1 MIKYSGV
8 EKMQVVK
15 EEVSMSAI
23 EIILGSIV
31 ILSSIVVIVVVLMQQ
46 SREAGL
52 SGAISGAAE
61 TFFGKNKG
69 RTIEA
74 KLEIFTKYFGTF
86 FFVLVL
92 AAWIVLLF
100 VK

>member
-1 MIKYSGV
+1 
-8 EKMQVVK
+8 
-15 EEVSMSAI
+15 MSAI

-52 SGAISGAAE
+52 SGAISGAAD

-74 KLEIFTKYFGTF
+74 KLEKFTKYFGIF
-86 FFVLVL
+86 FFVLGLV
-92 AAWIVLLF
+92 AWIVLLF

>member
-1 MIKYSGV
+1 
-8 EKMQVVK
+8 
-15 EEVSMSAI
+15 MSAI
-23 EIILGSIV
+23 EIILGSVV
-31 ILSSIVVIVVVLMQQ
+31 IISSIIIIAVVLAQQ

-52 SGAISGAAE
+52 SGAISGAAD

-74 KLEIFTKYFGTF
+74 KLEKFTKYFGIF
-86 FFVLVL
+86 FFLLVLVSG
-92 AAWIVLLF
+92 IVLLF

>member
-1 MIKYSGV
+1 MIEYSGV
-8 EKMQVVK
+8 EKKQVVK

-52 SGAISGAAE
+52 SGAISGAAD

-74 KLEIFTKYFGTF
+74 LSLIH
-86 FFVLVL
+86 
-92 AAWIVLLF
+92 I
-100 VK
+100 

>member
-1 MIKYSGV
+1 
-8 EKMQVVK
+8 
-15 EEVSMSAI
+15 MSAI
-23 EIILGSIV
+23 EIILGS
-31 ILSSIVVIVVVLMQQ
+31 VVIVSSIIIIAVVLAQQ

-52 SGAISGAAE
+52 SGAISGAAD

-74 KLEIFTKYFGTF
+74 KLEKFTKYFGIF
-86 FFVLVL
+86 FFLLVLVSG
-92 AAWIVLLF
+92 IVLLF

>member
-1 MIKYSGV
+1 LKKCKFI
-8 EKMQVVK
+8 K
-15 EEVSMSAI
+15 EENSMSAI
-23 EIILGSIV
+23 EIILGSVV
-31 ILSSIVVIVVVLMQQ
+31 IISSLVIIVVVLMQQ

-52 SGAISGAAE
+52 SGAISGAAD

-74 KLEIFTKYFGTF
+74 RLEKFTKYFGIF
-86 FFVLVL
+86 FFLLVLVSG
-92 AAWIVLLF
+92 IVLLF

>member
-1 MIKYSGV
+1 
-8 EKMQVVK
+8 
-15 EEVSMSAI
+15 MSAFQ
-23 EIILGSIV
+23 IIIGCLVIV
-31 ILSSIVVIVVVLMQQ
+31 SSLVIIVVVLMQQ

-52 SGAISGAAE
+52 SGAISGAAD

-69 RTIEA
+69 RTVEA
-74 KLEIFTKYFGTF
+74 KLEKFTKYFGIF

-92 AAWIVLLF
+92 AATILLLF

>member
-1 MIKYSGV
+1 
-8 EKMQVVK
+8 
-15 EEVSMSAI
+15 MSAL
-23 EIILGSIV
+23 EIILGSLL
-31 ILSSIVVIVVVLMQQ
+31 ILSSLIIIVVVLMQQ

-52 SGAISGAAE
+52 SGAISGASE

-74 KLEIFTKYFGTF
+74 RLEKFTKYFAIF

-92 AAWIVLLF
+92 VATIVLLF
-100 VK
+100 I

>member
-1 MIKYSGV
+1 
-8 EKMQVVK
+8 
-15 EEVSMSAI
+15 MSAL
-23 EIILGSIV
+23 EIILGV
-31 ILSSIVVIVVVLMQQ
+31 LLILSSIVVIVVVLMQQ

-52 SGAISGAAE
+52 SGAISGAAD

-74 KLEIFTKYFGTF
+74 KLEKFTKYFGIF

-92 AAWIVLLF
+92 VATVVLLF
-100 VK
+100 I

>member
-1 MIKYSGV
+1 MKKCKFI
-8 EKMQVVK
+8 K
-15 EEVSMSAI
+15 EENSMSAI
-23 EIILGSIV
+23 EIILGS
-31 ILSSIVVIVVVLMQQ
+31 VVIVSSIIIIAVVLAQQ

-52 SGAISGAAE
+52 SGAISGAAD

-74 KLEIFTKYFGTF
+74 KLEKFTKYFGIF
-86 FFVLVL
+86 FFLLVLVSG
-92 AAWIVLLF
+92 IVLLF

>member
-1 MIKYSGV
+1 MKKCKFI
-8 EKMQVVK
+8 K
-15 EEVSMSAI
+15 EENRMSAI
-23 EIILGSIV
+23 EIILGLVV
-31 ILSSIVVIVVVLMQQ
+31 ILSSLIVIVVVLMQQ

-52 SGAISGAAE
+52 SGAISGAAD

-74 KLEIFTKYFGTF
+74 KLEKFTKYFGIF
-86 FFVLVL
+86 FFLLVLVSG
-92 AAWIVLLF
+92 IVLLF

>member
-1 MIKYSGV
+1 
-8 EKMQVVK
+8 
-15 EEVSMSAI
+15 MSAFQ
-23 EIILGSIV
+23 IIIG
-31 ILSSIVVIVVVLMQQ
+31 ILVMISSLIIIVVVLMQQ

-52 SGAISGAAE
+52 SGAISGAAD

-74 KLEIFTKYFGTF
+74 KLEKFTKYFGIF

-92 AAWIVLLF
+92 AATILLLF
-100 VK
+100 IK

>member
-1 MIKYSGV
+1 MKKCKFI
-8 EKMQVVK
+8 K
-15 EEVSMSAI
+15 EENSMSAI
-23 EIILGSIV
+23 EIILGSVV
-31 ILSSIVVIVVVLMQQ
+31 IISSLIIIVVVLMQQ

-52 SGAISGAAE
+52 SGAISGAAD

-74 KLEIFTKYFGTF
+74 RLEKFTKYFGIF
-86 FFVLVL
+86 FFLLVLVSG
-92 AAWIVLLF
+92 IVLLF

>member
-1 MIKYSGV
+1 
-8 EKMQVVK
+8 
-15 EEVSMSAI
+15 MSALQI
-23 EIILGSIV
+23 LIGVLVII
-31 ILSSIVVIVVVLMQQ
+31 SSLIIIVVVLMQQ

-52 SGAISGAAE
+52 SGAISGAAD

-74 KLEIFTKYFGTF
+74 KLEKFTKFFGIF

-92 AAWIVLLF
+92 AATILLLF
-100 VK
+100 IK

>member
-1 MIKYSGV
+1 MKKCKFI
-8 EKMQVVK
+8 K
-15 EEVSMSAI
+15 EENRMSAI
-23 EIILGSIV
+23 EIILGLVV
-31 ILSSIVVIVVVLMQQ
+31 ILSSLVVIVVVLMQQ

-52 SGAISGAAE
+52 SGAISGAAD

-74 KLEIFTKYFGTF
+74 KLEKFTKYFGIF
-86 FFVLVL
+86 FFLLVLVSG
-92 AAWIVLLF
+92 IVLLF